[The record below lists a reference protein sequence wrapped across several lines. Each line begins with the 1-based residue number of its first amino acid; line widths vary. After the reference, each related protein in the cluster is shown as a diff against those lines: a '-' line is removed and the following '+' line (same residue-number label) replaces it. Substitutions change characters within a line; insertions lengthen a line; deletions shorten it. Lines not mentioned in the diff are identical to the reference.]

1 MKKKNVLNAIMV
13 LIVAVIAISGVM
25 AVKSLKGPA
34 VTQPDNVV
42 SGNQQTE
49 QTQSAQLIV
58 AGKSG
63 IVTVERKD
71 IAYEVDENTA
81 IRSGDIIRSKVSS
94 EITLSENGRAVI
106 TLGADTEL
114 KVTDADTLAVELAEG
129 EIFVDRRNTDK
140 PLAVTTDGA
149 VFAPNGTTFTVT
161 AYKSAY
167 TAYVYSGSVIASGEK
182 MAETVTAEA
191 GKTISAVADANGN
204 VTAKADYFTVN
215 ALSDWQ
221 IGKLQNCGMDDS
233 FYITAE
239 EIKTVVD
246 NRAAEKAA
254 AQQALIAAEN
264 QAKKDLAEEQ
274 KEYDENYQKYLD
286 ALASGAQTT
295 TDADG
300 NVVITVPQKVCTIE
314 IRCDTI
320 INNLGSLKAG
330 KEGYVPASGTILATS
345 RVSFEDGETVFDVL
359 QRACSAA
366 GLQLEYGWTPM
377 YNSYYI
383 EGINNLYEFDCGAE
397 SGWMYKVNGWFP
409 NYGCSSYTLK
419 DGDVIVWCYTCN
431 GLGADVGGNV
441 NH

>member
-1 MKKKNVLNAIMV
+1 MKKKSILNALMV

-25 AVKSLKGPA
+25 AVKSLKGLA
-34 VTQPDNVV
+34 VIQPDSVI
-42 SGNQQTE
+42 GDNQS
-49 QTQSAQLIV
+49 QSAQIV
-58 AGKSG
+58 VAYKSG
-63 IVTVERKD
+63 IVTVERKG

-81 IRSGDIIRSKVSS
+81 VKSGDILRSKVSS
-94 EITLSENGRAVI
+94 EITLAENGKAVI
-106 TLGADTEL
+106 TLGADTEV
-114 KVTDADTLAVELAEG
+114 KVNNADTLELQLVEG
-129 EIFVDRRNTDK
+129 EVFVDRRNTEK
-140 PLAVTTDGA
+140 AVSISTEGA
-149 VFAPNGTTFTVT
+149 TFTPDGTTFSVT
-161 AYKSAY
+161 AHKSAY
-167 TAYVYSGSVIASGEK
+167 TAYVYSGSVTASGEK
-182 MAETVTAEA
+182 IAESVSADA

-204 VTAKADYFTVN
+204 VTAKADYFSVN

-233 FYITAE
+233 FYTTSA
-239 EIKTVVD
+239 EIKTVTD
-246 NRAAEKAA
+246 NREAEKAA
-254 AQQALIAAEN
+254 AQQALLAAQQQAIAELEA
-264 QAKKDLAEEQ
+264 QQ
-274 KEYDENYQKYLD
+274 KEYDKNYQKYLD

-300 NVVITVPQKVCTIE
+300 NIVVTVPQKVCTIE

-366 GLQLEYGWTPM
+366 GLQLEYSWTPM

-383 EGINNLYEFDCGAE
+383 EGINNLYEFDCGSE

-419 DGDVIVWCYTCN
+419 DGDVIVWCYTCK
-431 GLGADVGGNV
+431 GLGADVGGRMNY
-441 NH
+441 